1 MITKKLVAQHGL
13 SETEYARIKNIL
25 GREPN
30 LVELGIF
37 SVMWSEHCSYK
48 NSKAVLKS
56 FPTQGKRV
64 LQGPGENAGV
74 IDLGEGLGLVFKIE
88 SHNHPSAVEPFQGA
102 ATGVGGIIRDIFAM
116 GARPICLL
124 NSLRFGDPNT
134 PRTQHLLKG
143 VVAGIASYGNCM
155 GIPTVGG
162 EVYFEEPYQENPLVN
177 VMCVGVVEISSLVK
191 GIASGEGNTL
201 LYVGSATGRDGIHG
215 ATFAS
220 AELRDDSHEDRP
232 AVQIGDPFT
241 EKLLLE
247 ACLEVLQTTSG
258 VVIGLQDMGA
268 AGLTSSSS
276 EMASRGESGLEIDVS
291 VVPRR
296 EEGITP
302 YEVLLSESQER
313 MILCLKKGT
322 EDIAAKIFAKWDLNS
337 VPVGKVTKDGMFR
350 IKDGETVVA
359 EVPVKALTDEAP
371 VYEPEGIRPDYQDE
385 LQRLDPSLITRRE
398 DFNQSLLKL
407 LASPNISP
415 KSRIYEQYD
424 YMVGTDT
431 VVLPGQA
438 DAAVL
443 RIKGLKK
450 LVAVTT
456 DGNGRYCYLDPF
468 RGGAIAV
475 AEAARNLV
483 CVGAAPLAVTDC
495 LNFGNPE
502 KPEVYWQ
509 FQRVV
514 DGMSMAC
521 RMLDTP
527 VVSGNVSFYNESPRG
542 AIYPTPVVGMVGLI
556 NNSEPLVK
564 GAGFCVPGDVIV
576 LLGETREEI
585 GGSEYLKVIHNRV
598 AGRAPEIDLEIER
611 QVQAAALAAIQA
623 GIIHTAHDCAEGGLA
638 VAISESCLIG
648 GLGAE
653 ISFKTGLP
661 PIPLLFGE
669 SQSRI
674 LLALD
679 EENLS
684 DLEHFVRENRIPF
697 QVIGQVGGRA
707 SLAGER
713 LVIND
718 LVDLRLRDLTAGSNW
733 KIQ

>member
-1 MITKKLVAQHGL
+1 MITPELITQHGL
-13 SETEYARIKNIL
+13 SEAEYAQIKELL

-48 NSKAVLKS
+48 NSKTVLKS
-56 FPTQGKRV
+56 FPTQGKLV

-74 IDLGEGLGLVFKIE
+74 IDLGDGLGLVFKIE

-124 NSLRFGDPNT
+124 NSLRFGEPDN
-134 PRTQHLLKG
+134 PRTQYLLKG

-162 EVYFEEPYQENPLVN
+162 EVYFEKPYQENPLVN
-177 VMCVGVVEISSLVK
+177 AMCVGVVERSSLVK
-191 GIASGEGNTL
+191 AIASGEGNTL
-201 LYVGSATGRDGIHG
+201 LYVGSTTGRDGIHG

-220 AELRDDSHEDRP
+220 AELRDDSHQDRP
-232 AVQIGDPFT
+232 SVQIGDPFT

-247 ACLEVLQTTSG
+247 ACLEVLQATSRNG

-276 EMASRGESGLEIDVS
+276 EMASRGKSGLEIDVS

-296 EEGITP
+296 EEGMTP
-302 YEVLLSESQER
+302 YEVMLSESQER
-313 MILCLKKGT
+313 MLFCIKKGT
-322 EDIAAKIFAKWDLNS
+322 EDIAKEILAKWDLNS
-337 VPVGKVTKDGMFR
+337 VAVGKVTKDGMLR
-350 IKDGETVVA
+350 VKDGEIVVA
-359 EVPVKALTDEAP
+359 EIPVKALTEAAP
-371 VYEPEGIRPDYQDE
+371 VYEKEGRRPEYQDK
-385 LQRLDPSLITRRE
+385 LQQLDPSLITRRE
-398 DFNQSLLKL
+398 DFNQVLLKL
-407 LASPNISP
+407 LASPNITP
-415 KSRIYEQYD
+415 KSWIYEQYD
-424 YMVGTDT
+424 HMVGTDT
-431 VVLPGQA
+431 VILPGQA
-438 DAAVL
+438 DAALL

-483 CVGAAPLAVTDC
+483 CVGAKPLAVTDC

-521 RMLDTP
+521 RILETP
-527 VVSGNVSFYNESPRG
+527 VVSGNVSFYNESPQG
-542 AIYPTPVVGMVGLI
+542 AVYPTPVVGMVGLI

-564 GAGFCVPGDVIV
+564 GAGFWVPRDIIV
-576 LLGETREEI
+576 MLGETKEEI
-585 GGSEYLKVIHNRV
+585 GGSEYLKVVHNCV
-598 AGRAPEIDLEIER
+598 AGRSPDIDLEIER
-611 QVQAAALAAIQA
+611 QVHAAALTAIRA

-638 VAISESCLIG
+638 VALSESCLMG
-648 GLGAE
+648 NLGAE
-653 ISFKTGLP
+653 IFYKPDLSPVPF
-661 PIPLLFGE
+661 LFGE

-674 LLALD
+674 LLALA
-679 EENLS
+679 EEDLS
-684 DLEHFVRENRIPF
+684 ALEHIARENRIPF
-697 QVIGQVGGRA
+697 QVIGRVG
-707 SLAGER
+707 GER
-713 LVIND
+713 LVVNN
-718 LVDLRLRDLTAGSNW
+718 LVDLRLGDLATAW
-733 KIQ
+733 RIATL